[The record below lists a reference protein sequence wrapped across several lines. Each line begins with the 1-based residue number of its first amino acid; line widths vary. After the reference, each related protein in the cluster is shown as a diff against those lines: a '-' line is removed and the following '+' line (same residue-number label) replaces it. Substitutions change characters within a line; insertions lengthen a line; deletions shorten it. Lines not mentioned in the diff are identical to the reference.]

1 MAKGIILY
9 RSKYGA
15 TKQYAKWLQ
24 EALGYDCEQATGAAF
39 RRAGEYDA
47 VIFCGA
53 IYASGLKGFS
63 LLKKNAEKLRG
74 KRLAVF
80 CVGAPPYDETAFS
93 SFRQRHFSGEMAQTP
108 VFYGRGAWNTDEM
121 TVVDRTLCN
130 MLRKSLEKRDPATY
144 EPWMQALMSVRDGKA
159 DWTDRAYLEPLITY
173 FSN

>member
-15 TKQYAKWLQ
+15 TKQYAEWLQ
-24 EALGYDCEQATGAAF
+24 EALGYDCEQATCAAF

-63 LLKKNAEKLRG
+63 LLRKNAEKLRG

-80 CVGAPPYDETAFS
+80 CVGASPYDETAFS

-121 TVVDRTLCN
+121 TVVDRALCN